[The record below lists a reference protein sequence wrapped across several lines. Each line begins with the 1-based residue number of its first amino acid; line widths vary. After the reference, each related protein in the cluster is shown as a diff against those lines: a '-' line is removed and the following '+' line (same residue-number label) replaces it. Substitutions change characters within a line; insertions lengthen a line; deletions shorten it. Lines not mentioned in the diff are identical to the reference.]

1 MFRGLRRTQ
10 VKLKRQCA
18 CAFTFLTVLGLVV
31 SLSLPGAGILPVGA
45 QNAQVIPNPPLNIA
59 RDRKF
64 VGLDKQGRQRKQGG
78 RGRENRANPSSIDP
92 PLKFPFSLGNLS
104 PRPPVSPS
112 LRLSPGKGGS
122 QPGFNISSLF
132 AQRSAQ
138 EQSEKFAIQSSQSHA
153 LDRRGR
159 ELYRNGE
166 FAAAAIAW
174 QQAAIAYQT
183 QGDRLNQAMAL
194 SNLSLAYQQLG
205 QWSKATQAITAS
217 LDLLKTEGDQGRSVL
232 AQALNTQGG
241 LQLALG
247 QSEQALETWQQAENV
262 YAQTEDR
269 SGIIRSQIN
278 QAQALQALGLYR
290 RALKTLTQVN
300 QAWETQPDSP
310 LKTVGLRSLGNIL
323 RLVGDLDQSRQTLE
337 QSLAI
342 AQQLPS
348 KEDVE
353 AALFSLGNTARAK
366 GNSQAALEFYQQ
378 AAAVTTSTSTQIQ
391 TQLAQLSLWLET
403 EQWEAAEALSPQIQE
418 KLGNLPPSRMAI
430 YAQINFANSLIRLK
444 QKSATSQASWKA
456 IAQLLADAVQQGKN
470 LGDRRSEA
478 YALGNLGKVYEQ
490 TQQWSIAQDLTRQ
503 ALFLAQKINA
513 PDIAYR
519 WQWQLG
525 RILKAEGDRQSAIAI
540 YSEAVNTLNSL
551 SSDLVA
557 INPDVQFS
565 FRESVE
571 PVYRELLDLLLQPDS
586 KDKTDIK
593 NEISQENLTK
603 ALDVI
608 ESLQLAELNNFFREA
623 CLDAEP
629 VPINQV
635 DRKQQ
640 AAVIYPIILGDRLEV
655 ILSLPQQPLHHYT
668 TSIPKG
674 ELEKVIDQFRKN
686 LVIRSRRQFFPP
698 SQKLYDWLIRP
709 AAEDLA
715 KSSVKIKTL
724 VFVLDG
730 PLRNIPMATLYD
742 GEKYL
747 IEKYRIALTPGLRL
761 LSPRPLQKVELKIL
775 AAGLTKQKQGFF
787 PLDYVSEELEGIK
800 DNVSTVVL
808 LDQAFTS
815 EALRK
820 ELEFSTFPVVHLA
833 THGQFSS
840 NLAETFILAW
850 DGEINVKELDNILRG
865 RTPLKEKAI
874 ELLVLSACETAT
886 GDERAALG
894 LAGMAVRAGA
904 RSTVATLWSV
914 NDEATAEFM
923 GQFYQELAK
932 KQVTKAE
939 ALRQAQLT
947 LLKSGYGLYR
957 HPFYWAPYV
966 LLGNWL

>member
-10 VKLKRQCA
+10 VKLKRQWA
-18 CAFTFLTVLGLVV
+18 SAFTFLTVLGLVV
-31 SLSLPGAGILPVGA
+31 SLSLPDAGILPVGA
-45 QNAQVIPNPPLNIA
+45 QNAQVIPNSPLNTA

-64 VGLDKQGRQRKQGG
+64 VGLDKQGGK
-78 RGRENRANPSSIDP
+78 GRENRANPSSIDP
-92 PLKFPFSLGNLS
+92 SLKFPFSLGNLS
-104 PRPPVSPS
+104 PRLPVSPS
-112 LRLSPGKGGS
+112 PRLSPGKGGR
-122 QPGFNISSLF
+122 QPGFRISSLF
-132 AQRSAQ
+132 AQHSVQ
-138 EQSEKFAIQSSQSHA
+138 EQSEKFPIQSSQSHG

-159 ELYRNGE
+159 ELYGNGE
-166 FAAAAIAW
+166 FGAAAIAW
-174 QQAAIAYQT
+174 QRAAIAYQT

-205 QWSKATQAITAS
+205 QWSKATQAITDS
-217 LDLLKTEGDQGRSVL
+217 LDLLKTEGEQGRSVL

-300 QAWETQPDSP
+300 QALETQPDSP
-310 LKTVGLRSLGNIL
+310 LKAVGLRSLGNIL

-342 AQQLPS
+342 AEQLGS
-348 KEDVE
+348 REDVE
-353 AALFSLGNTARAK
+353 AALFSLGNRARAK
-366 GNSQAALEFYQQ
+366 GDSQAALAFYQQ
-378 AAAVTTSTSTQIQ
+378 AAAVPTSTSTQIQ

-418 KLGNLPPSRMAI
+418 KLGNLPPSRMTI

-503 ALFLAQKINA
+503 ALFLAQEINA

-540 YSEAVNTLNSL
+540 YSEAVNTLKSL

-557 INPDVQFS
+557 INSDVQFS

-586 KDKTDIK
+586 K
-593 NEISQENLTK
+593 NEISQENLTQ

-629 VPINQV
+629 VPINEV

-674 ELEKVIDQFRKN
+674 ELEKVIDQLRKN
-686 LVIRSRRQFFPP
+686 LVIRSRRKFFPP

-742 GEKYL
+742 GDNYL
-747 IEKYRIALTPGLRL
+747 VEKYRIALTPGLRL
-761 LSPRPLQKVELKIL
+761 LSPRPLQQVELKIL
-775 AAGLTKQKQGFF
+775 AAGLTQQKQDFS
-787 PLDYVSEELEGIK
+787 PLDYVREELEGIK
-800 DNVSTVVL
+800 DNLSTVVL
-808 LDQAFTS
+808 LDQAFTR

-820 ELEFSTFPVVHLA
+820 ELEFSAFRVVHLA

-840 NLAETFILAW
+840 NLAKTFILAW
-850 DGEINVKELDNILRG
+850 DSPINVKELDNILRG

-923 GQFYQELAK
+923 GQFYQELAT

>member
-1 MFRGLRRTQ
+1 MFRGLRQTK
-10 VKLKRQCA
+10 VKLKRQWA
-18 CAFTFLTVLGLVV
+18 GAFTFLTVLGLVV

-45 QNAQVIPNPPLNIA
+45 QNAQV
-59 RDRKF
+59 
-64 VGLDKQGRQRKQGG
+64 
-78 RGRENRANPSSIDP
+78 
-92 PLKFPFSLGNLS
+92 
-104 PRPPVSPS
+104 
-112 LRLSPGKGGS
+112 
-122 QPGFNISSLF
+122 SSLF
-132 AQRSAQ
+132 AQRSVQ

-159 ELYRNGE
+159 ELYGNGE
-166 FAAAAIAW
+166 LAAAAIAW
-174 QQAAIAYQT
+174 QQAVIAYQT

-205 QWSKATQAITAS
+205 QWSKATQAITDS
-217 LDLLKTEGDQGRSVL
+217 LDLLKTEGKQGRSVL

-262 YAQTEDR
+262 YAQAEDR

-300 QAWETQPDSP
+300 QALETQPDPP
-310 LKTVGLRSLGNIL
+310 LKAVGLRSLGNIL

-348 KEDVE
+348 REDVE

-366 GNSQAALEFYQQ
+366 GDSQAALEFYQQ
-378 AAAVTTSTSTQIQ
+378 AAAVPTSTSTQIQ
-391 TQLAQLSLWLET
+391 TQLAQLSLWIET

-470 LGDRRSEA
+470 LGDRRSQA
-478 YALGNLGKVYEQ
+478 HALGNLGKVYEQ

-503 ALFLAQKINA
+503 ALFLAQEINA

-540 YSEAVNTLNSL
+540 YSEAVNTLKSL
-551 SSDLVA
+551 SSDLA

-593 NEISQENLTK
+593 DEISQENLTQ

-629 VPINQV
+629 VPINEV

-640 AAVIYPIILGDRLEV
+640 AAVIYPIILSDRLEV

-747 IEKYRIALTPGLRL
+747 VEKYRIALTPGLRL
-761 LSPRPLQKVELKIL
+761 LSPRPLQQVELKIL
-775 AAGLTKQKQGFF
+775 AAGLTQQKQGFS

-808 LDQAFTS
+808 LDRAFTR
-815 EALRK
+815 EALQK
-820 ELEFSTFPVVHLA
+820 KLEFSAFPVVHLA

-840 NLAETFILAW
+840 NLTKTFILAW
-850 DGEINVKELDNILRG
+850 DSPINVKELDNILRG

-923 GQFYQELAK
+923 GQFYQELAN

-966 LLGNWL
+966 LIGNWL

>member
-45 QNAQVIPNPPLNIA
+45 QNAQVISNPPLNIA

-92 PLKFPFSLGNLS
+92 PLKFPFPLGNLS
-104 PRPPVSPS
+104 PRLPVSPS
-112 LRLSPGKGGS
+112 PRLSPGKGGS
-122 QPGFNISSLF
+122 QPGFRISNLF
-132 AQRSAQ
+132 AQRSVQ

-205 QWSKATQAITAS
+205 QWSKATQAITDS
-217 LDLLKTEGDQGRSVL
+217 LDLLKTEGEQGRSVI

-300 QAWETQPDSP
+300 QAWETQPDIP
-310 LKTVGLRSLGNIL
+310 LKAVGLRSLGNIL

-342 AQQLPS
+342 AQQLLS
-348 KEDVE
+348 REDEE

-366 GNSQAALEFYQQ
+366 GNTQAALEFYQQ
-378 AAAVTTSTSTQIQ
+378 AAAVPTSTSTQIQ

-456 IAQLLADAVQQGKN
+456 IAQLLANAVQQGKN

-503 ALFLAQKINA
+503 ALFLAQEINA

-525 RILKAEGDRQSAIAI
+525 RILKAEDDRQSAIAV
-540 YSEAVNTLNSL
+540 YSEAVNTLKSL

-571 PVYRELLDLLLQPDS
+571 PVYRELVGLLLLPNI
-586 KDKTDIK
+586 KD
-593 NEISQENLTK
+593 EISQENLAQ

-623 CLDAEP
+623 CLDAQP
-629 VPINQV
+629 VQIDQV
-635 DRKQQ
+635 DRQ
-640 AAVIYPIILGDRLEV
+640 AAVIYPIILREREGDRLEV
-655 ILSLPQQPLHHYT
+655 ILSLPQKQKPEKPLRHYAT
-668 TSIPKG
+668 RLRAG
-674 ELEKVIDQFRKN
+674 ELEGVIDQFRQT
-686 LVIRSRRQFFPP
+686 LVIRSRRQFFTS

-715 KSSVKIKTL
+715 DNDIKTL

-730 PLRNIPMATLYD
+730 SLRNIPMAALYD
-742 GEKYL
+742 GEQYL
-747 IEKYRIALTPGLRL
+747 VEKYRISLTPGLQL
-761 LSPRPLQKVELKIL
+761 LSPRPLQQVELKIL
-775 AAGLTKQKQGFF
+775 AAGLTEQQQGFSS
-787 PLDYVSEELEGIK
+787 LDYVSEELEGIK
-800 DNVSTVVL
+800 DNASTVIL
-808 LDQAFTS
+808 LDRAFTR

-850 DGEINVKELDNILRG
+850 DSPISISELDNILQG
-865 RTPLKEKAI
+865 RTPIQDTAI

-947 LLKSGYGLYR
+947 LLKSGYGLYK